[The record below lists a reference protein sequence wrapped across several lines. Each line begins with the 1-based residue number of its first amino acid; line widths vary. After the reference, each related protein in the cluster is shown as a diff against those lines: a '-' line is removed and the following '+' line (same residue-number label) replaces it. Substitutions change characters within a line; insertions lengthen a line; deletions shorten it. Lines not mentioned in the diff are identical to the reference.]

1 MLKHRSGSFDGPDN
15 TCREFEHRIE
25 STRSRQQKRMG
36 CGSLFLVSEAQH
48 RSPTMKM
55 LTRPCRTST
64 SFQLLYGRLSDIF
77 SRKTVLLSCIFIFF
91 IGSLAASL
99 AQTATQLIA
108 FRALT
113 GVGGGGLMT
122 LAQTIVSDV
131 VTLRERYVSFL
142 SSPMASLLTH
152 MHRKGK
158 VSGHI
163 GTIRS
168 SQTFQPV
175 LIGNTGCRRCDF
187 EWYWP
192 NRRRE
197 PQLDRFGVMVSRC
210 R

>member
-1 MLKHRSGSFDGPDN
+1 MPLSIQNLESILIVYNVGILNMLKHRSGSFDRPDN

-25 STRSRQQKRMG
+25 STRSRQQKRMD

-131 VTLRERYVSFL
+131 VTLRER
-142 SSPMASLLTH
+142 
-152 MHRKGK
+152 
-158 VSGHI
+158 
-163 GTIRS
+163 
-168 SQTFQPV
+168 
-175 LIGNTGCRRCDF
+175 
-187 EWYWP
+187 
-192 NRRRE
+192 
-197 PQLDRFGVMVSRC
+197 
-210 R
+210 